1 MRKPLLFGTSIPF
14 QTAKLPSTPASPA
27 QTVKLL
33 GNASQKLQVA
43 PPVYQPRQIPN
54 AMQRK
59 ISPTQ
64 NKLPGGT
71 PPPAYRPEQIRSASP
86 KSPSAKMMPP
96 KTGTPMTMIPTT
108 SSAENQTAIQRFI
121 AKGTTVY
128 YPNTITFTA
137 AQSKDNFER
146 SLKVLGGP
154 PQTNRTV
161 TQISWSDF
169 AKDHAQ
175 YELSAM
181 GSPTGGR
188 NQKKVKKQF
197 EDQTTVY
204 YYRSNQE
211 IQSATPAS
219 KHLLLSFADMAEKN
233 DDAPLPES
241 DSATVLAN
249 AKCVIEILR
258 DWAIPVP
265 QTTTTTISGWHNY
278 SRGLGLDYR
287 QDNHYIVLYV
297 QKLGYPLINN
307 KPVRWNDWN
316 PAIGRYLVTS
326 QDRAVWSGTGH
337 MIGVTV
343 TAGPSGGRVK
353 TITDTQGLS
362 PGTARNRHG
371 SFDNFK
377 VCYIFQVP

>member
-1 MRKPLLFGTSIPF
+1 MRKPPLSGRSIPF
-14 QTAKLPSTPASPA
+14 PAAKLPSTPASPA
-27 QTVKLL
+27 QAVKLL
-33 GNASQKLQVA
+33 GNRSQKLQAA
-43 PPVYQPRQIPN
+43 PPVYLPQQISN
-54 AMQRK
+54 VTQRK
-59 ISPTQ
+59 IGPPQ
-64 NKLPGGT
+64 NKLQGGT
-71 PPPAYRPEQIRSASP
+71 PPLAYRPEPIRSASP
-86 KSPSAKMMPP
+86 KPPSAKMTPP
-96 KTGTPMTMIPTT
+96 KTGIPMAMIPATG
-108 SSAENQTAIQRFI
+108 SEENQTAIQRFI

-128 YPNTITFTA
+128 YPNTVTFTA

-146 SLKVLGGP
+146 SLNVLGGP
-154 PQTNRTV
+154 PRTNRTV

-169 AKDHAQ
+169 AKDHAG

-181 GSPTGGR
+181 GRPTGGR

-197 EDQTTVY
+197 EDRTTVY
-204 YYRSNQE
+204 YYRADQE
-211 IQSATPAS
+211 IQSTTPAS
-219 KHLLLSFADMAEKN
+219 KHLLLSFADLAEKN

-258 DWAIPVP
+258 DWAIPIP
-265 QTTTTTISGWHNY
+265 QTTTSTISGWHNY

-297 QKLGYPLINN
+297 QKLGYQLINN
-307 KPVRWNDWN
+307 KPIRWNDWD

-343 TAGPSGGRVK
+343 TAGTSSGRVK

-377 VCYIFQVP
+377 VCYIFKVS